1 MNEIFSDEQRSV
13 DYAHNKAYND
23 NAINTGRSC
32 MKRKDLIK
40 LLEDNGWYLIR
51 NGANHDIYTNGQKA
65 ETIPRHREIDENLAK
80 AIIKRQG
87 LK

>member
-1 MNEIFSDEQRSV
+1 
-13 DYAHNKAYND
+13 
-23 NAINTGRSC
+23 

-40 LLEDNGWYLIR
+40 KLIDNGWWLSR
-51 NGANHDIYTNGQKA
+51 EGANHDIYTNGIKS
-65 ETIPRHREIDENLAK
+65 EPIPRHKEIKELLAK